1 MKFKLKLQPKIV
13 IIISIIIGIV
23 MITSAY
29 FELNESKKE
38 IFRVLSEQST
48 SLIETISLS
57 SDNTLTASD
66 EIENLIAERL
76 LDNAKLIRN
85 LDSLNLLTR
94 GKLIQIGNENNIFRI
109 NIFDRKGDRI
119 LTNRI
124 PLPGHIHPEENV
136 NRYDELKPILSGE
149 TNQMIL
155 GLKSSEY
162 SNEER
167 FAVAVSRAFNR
178 GAIVINLDAKDFL
191 EFRKKIGIGRIIRDI
206 ADNSG
211 IEYIVLQD
219 TMGIL
224 AASATVKSMNPIEGD
239 YFLQNAMKYDST
251 FMRIS
256 KFQGHEV
263 YEVVKRLE
271 MGGEVIGLYR
281 IGISLDEVKGV
292 ESRMY
297 RRIIIISFI
306 LAAISIIVLSIIFTS
321 QNLQAVSNEFGK
333 FRTFTGTILQDMR
346 EAVIVFNNEFIITLF
361 NKSAEELFNKPQEEA
376 LNQNIKEF
384 LQGKFDFVINAIK
397 LQNNNTYDIEKMIE
411 INNQNKFLSF
421 SITKNLNENNEP
433 ENYTIVINDFTEKKN
448 LEEHAKRQEKLSAMG
463 ELASGVAHEIRN
475 PINAIGMIAQRLNK
489 EFIPN
494 KDSDE
499 YKSILNVLKDEV
511 TRINKI
517 ITQFL
522 NYAKPLEIEPKT
534 IEANEYFDDIYR
546 LYVDQSKLRKINFNK
561 LTSQSIQIKIDPEL
575 MKQALMNIVQNAFDA
590 VNENGL
596 VTLNYY
602 KSGKSFYIVIEDNGN
617 GIADDQ
623 LKRIFDLY
631 FTTKKDGNGLG
642 LSIAQKIVNQHNGTI
657 IVESKIKKGTKFIIK
672 LPAI

>member
-1 MKFKLKLQPKIV
+1 
-13 IIISIIIGIV
+13 
-23 MITSAY
+23 MITTAY

-38 IFRVLSEQST
+38 IFRVLSEQSS

-57 SDNTLTASD
+57 SDNTLNASD
-66 EIENLIAERL
+66 EIENLIAQRL
-76 LDNAKLIRN
+76 LDNARLVKN
-85 LDSLNLLTR
+85 LDSLNVLTR
-94 GKLIQIGNENNIFRI
+94 SKLIQIGNENKLFRI
-109 NIFDRKGDRI
+109 NIFDKKGDRV

-124 PLPGHIHPEENV
+124 PLPGHIHPEGNV

-149 TNQMIL
+149 TKQLIL

-162 SNEER
+162 SDEER
-167 FAVAVSRAFNR
+167 FTVAVSRAFNK
-178 GAIVINLDAKDFL
+178 GAIVINLDASAFL

-211 IEYIVLQD
+211 IEYIALQD
-219 TMGIL
+219 TIGIL
-224 AASATVKSMNPIEGD
+224 AASASVHSMDPIEGD
-239 YFLQNAMKYDST
+239 KFLENAMKVDST
-251 FMRIS
+251 FKRIS
-256 KFQGHEV
+256 KYKGHEV
-263 YEVVKRLE
+263 YEVVKRLK
-271 MGGEVIGLYR
+271 MDKDVIGLYR
-281 IGISLDEVKGV
+281 IGISLNEVKGV
-292 ESRMY
+292 EARMY

-333 FRTFTGTILQDMR
+333 FKTFTGTILQDMR
-346 EAVIVFNNEFIITLF
+346 EAVIVINNNFEITLF
-361 NKSAEELFNKPQEEA
+361 NKSAEELFKINRGEA
-376 LNQNIKEF
+376 INQNLKEF
-384 LQGKFDFVINAIK
+384 LDGKLTFVIDAIK
-397 LQNNNTYDIEKMIE
+397 VQDKDTSDIQRMIE
-411 INNQNKFLSF
+411 INNQNKFLTLSV
-421 SITKNLNENNEP
+421 TKNLNEFNEP
-433 ENYTIVINDFTEKKN
+433 ENFTIVINDFTERKN
-448 LEEHAKRQEKLSAMG
+448 LEEQSKRQEKLSAMG

-494 KDSDE
+494 KDSEE

-522 NYAKPLEIEPKT
+522 NYAKPLGIELKT

-546 LYVDQSKLRKINFNK
+546 LYIDQSNLKKIHFNK
-561 LTSQSIQIKIDPEL
+561 LSTESIRIKIDPEL
-575 MKQALMNIVQNAFDA
+575 MKQALMNIVQNAIDA
-590 VNENGL
+590 AGENGS
-596 VTLNYY
+596 VTINYY
-602 KSGKSFYIVIEDNGN
+602 KTGELLNIVIEDDGV
-617 GIADDQ
+617 GIAEDQ

-631 FTTKKDGNGLG
+631 FTTKKEGNGLG

-672 LPAI
+672 IPTV